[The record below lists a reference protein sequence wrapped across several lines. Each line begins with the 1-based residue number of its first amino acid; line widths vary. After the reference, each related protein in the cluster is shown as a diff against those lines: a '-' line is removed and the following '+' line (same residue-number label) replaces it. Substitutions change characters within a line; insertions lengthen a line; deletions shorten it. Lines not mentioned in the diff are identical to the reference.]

1 MCFSPPHVHDIR
13 GLLTERC
20 KMNETEFGS
29 ALNSVFDSATN
40 DRYWVALVCDS
51 DSDGDRFVSTV
62 YSEVVR
68 ACAIQYG
75 VHYKDKWRAMSLFL
89 REMFVAMGGVD
100 KCDTAEDGL
109 RLIHNAMRSDAL
121 FRDVLGR
128 CSVLP
133 AFAYLL
139 YYAMCKNRDGVRVMQ
154 FLDWV
159 DHNTAD
165 CVLQYWQNN
174 LVENQFKLAALVTK
188 AAKASPIIYPVKST
202 WNAGAVWNERFH
214 VDDMIIK
221 AVLQTDD
228 FYVEDNGNSK
238 PFSDTDLD
246 PFSING
252 DDVPDD
258 LYKKWCDAV
267 CTWQTACEH
276 ALKSPKSNAKTYEGY
291 CQSLNHR
298 HEDMP
303 YGELCMEM
311 YEFVESVGD
320 IYQWWKHRGDND
332 VNDVSN
338 TSGGFVLGTMDE
350 SDLMRSWLE

>member
-1 MCFSPPHVHDIR
+1 MCFSPTHVHDIR

-20 KMNETEFGS
+20 KMNETEFES
-29 ALNSVFDSATN
+29 ALNRVFDSATN
-40 DRYWVALVCDS
+40 NQYWTALFC
-51 DSDGDRFVSTV
+51 DGDGKFIATV

-68 ACAIQYG
+68 ACAIQWGGKYT
-75 VHYKDKWRAMSLFL
+75 VKWQEMSLFL

-100 KCDTAEDGL
+100 KCDTVEGGL
-109 RLIHNAMRSDAL
+109 WLIRNAMCSPAL
-121 FRDVLGR
+121 FRDALGR

-133 AFAYLL
+133 AFANLL
-139 YYAMCKNRDGVRVMQ
+139 YYAMRMNRDGVRVMQ
-154 FLDWV
+154 FLDCV

-174 LVENQFKLAALVTK
+174 LVENQFELAALVTK
-188 AAKASPIIYPVKST
+188 AAKVSPIIYPAKST
-202 WNAGAVWNERFH
+202 WGAAAAWNDKLHMEE
-214 VDDMIIK
+214 MIRK
-221 AVLQTDD
+221 AVVQMDD
-228 FYVEDNGNSK
+228 FYVEDNGRSK

-258 LYKKWCDAV
+258 LYKEWCNAV
-267 CTWQTACEH
+267 CTWQIACEH
-276 ALKSPKSNAKTYEGY
+276 ALKSPRSNAKTYEGY

-298 HEDMP
+298 HADVP
-303 YGELCMEM
+303 YDGLCMEM
-311 YEFVESVGD
+311 YEFVDSVSS

-338 TSGGFVLGTMDE
+338 TSGGFVLGTMSE